1 MTSIGNKRYLSL
13 ASSNDGSA
21 GVFGGAGLATA
32 GPTQIRFEVSNEG
45 LLQTPELRFQGTLRI
60 RRLAAT
66 AAGGVGGGATVAGA
80 QLSLIAAASTQDVN
94 LNAMCGCQGLIDGI
108 EIGSRINSTR
118 SIEKI
123 QNYGQLAS
131 SMMSAVHSKTGYD
144 CQLSHEQQS
153 RGVGFTTPSSTF
165 RGAQATPGGLAF
177 TDYSKAADT
186 TANQI
191 QSARRALCQTGGCG
205 FDMRLVAGMFMGQ
218 AAIDLEAVGG
228 LAITINLAAPS
239 QVLAGA
245 NAALYTYDIVNP
257 RLVVPVVE
265 KTPEQQMALAQ
276 QPTSRME
283 FLTYQSLYSTVSST
297 SQQLVSRVSYQGL
310 VSTFT
315 HFLPVNHLQSFARDG
330 YGQYNPGLVNLTF
343 LKDGKRAPLEYQL
356 LPVTVPPGGAA
367 NQGAQP
373 SYLSAELWQYL
384 DSFRNTRDIT
394 KSLINPLISGY
405 SQQTGAPGTN
415 SAVFGVGC
423 SFDDVS
429 HVGVDASASTLG
441 FELTSTLDD
450 PNNRGATTPYAAF
463 TFLLVRTVVM
473 TDRQG
478 GVQVLT

>member
-66 AAGGVGGGATVAGA
+66 GAGGVGGGATAAGA
-80 QLSLIAAASTQDVN
+80 QLSLIAGASTQDVN
-94 LNAMCGCQGLIDGI
+94 INAMCGIQSCIDSI

-153 RGVGFTTPSSTF
+153 RGVGFSTPSSDF
-165 RGAQATPGGLAF
+165 RGAQATPGGLAY
-177 TDYSKAADT
+177 TDYSKASDT

-191 QSARRALCQTGGCG
+191 LSARRELCQTGGRG
-205 FDMRLVAGMFMGQ
+205 FDQRLVADMFMGQ

-228 LAITINLAAPS
+228 LAITINLAPPA

-265 KTPEQQMALAQ
+265 KSPEQQMALAQ

-283 FLTYQSLYSTVSST
+283 FLTYQSLYNTVSST

-315 HFLPVNHLQSFARDG
+315 HFLPVNHLQTFARDS
-330 YGQYNPGLVNLTF
+330 YGQYNPGIVNLTF

-367 NQGAQP
+367 NQAAQP
-373 SYLSAELWQYL
+373 SYLAAESWQYL

-415 SAVFGVGC
+415 SSVFGVGC

-450 PNNRGATTPYAAF
+450 PTARGATTPFAAF

-478 GVQVLT
+478 GVQVMT